1 MTSEVI
7 MLNRKQLEYF
17 IEAYRCRNIQVAA
30 NHLYISHQ
38 GLSRVIRS
46 LEDALGETLFVRSNR
61 GLEPTDYATALVP
74 HVQILLDTYTRIDG
88 LQTLAGQQKA
98 VITVYTLDHMMS
110 YPGTEF
116 LLGFYERDP
125 DITLSTVD
133 TSDNRALDVLLG
145 GKADFAI
152 VNGPIDHTRF
162 QSEALFFSRYCF
174 RIHRD
179 NPLASKALLSPSDLD
194 GQQIIGKGREYNC
207 FRRNVDEIINTYA
220 LRLDIPLELSD
231 EELLMDLVEHN
242 VAIAGTYEFSALNHC
257 GPNTVIRYLDAPVSG
272 QMIYLVERLNALPTR
287 AGRCFKS
294 YLLDWVKTHHLQ
306 QTV

>member
-1 MTSEVI
+1 
-7 MLNRKQLEYF
+7 
-17 IEAYRCRNIQVAA
+17 
-30 NHLYISHQ
+30 
-38 GLSRVIRS
+38 
-46 LEDALGETLFVRSNR
+46 
-61 GLEPTDYATALVP
+61 
-74 HVQILLDTYTRIDG
+74 
-88 LQTLAGQQKA
+88 
-98 VITVYTLDHMMS
+98 MS
-110 YPGTEF
+110 YLGTEF
-116 LLGFYERDP
+116 LLGFYERYP

-272 QMIYLVERLNALPTR
+272 QMRLGKDTSSAADSIVSPEAGKKDAMLFALRPFSFVVCSRTSR
-287 AGRCFKS
+287 KKYRNK
-294 YLLDWVKTHHLQ
+294 
-306 QTV
+306 

>member
-1 MTSEVI
+1 

-46 LEDALGETLFVRSNR
+46 LEDELGETLFVRSNR

-110 YPGTEF
+110 YLGTEF
-116 LLGFYERDP
+116 LLGFYERYP

-179 NPLASKALLSPSDLD
+179 NP
-194 GQQIIGKGREYNC
+194 
-207 FRRNVDEIINTYA
+207 A